1 MKTNSGVFILL
12 HVVTVLRLVNEG
24 HHPDF
29 VVKQCYENLTKRLLS
44 AKKMK
49 WNSKMLKMK

>member
-1 MKTNSGVFILL
+1 MKTNSGVFILF